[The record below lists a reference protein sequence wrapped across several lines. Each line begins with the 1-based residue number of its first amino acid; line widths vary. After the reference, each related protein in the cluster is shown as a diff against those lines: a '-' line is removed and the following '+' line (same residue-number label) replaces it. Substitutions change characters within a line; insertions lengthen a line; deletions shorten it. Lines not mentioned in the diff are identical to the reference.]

1 MGTDKVA
8 VLLVHQQ
15 ALCGPFLYVPFLK
28 YFCLQWFRWRKIRWQ
43 YVHRWFLHTKL
54 IGWLS
59 GCKNW
64 FGTSLTQVWTLL
76 LSLLRRF
83 SMTSMLQKGSCVP
96 KKRILQSPLSVVL
109 GVVELVNA
117 WFNAEVAVI
126 SGYHKLPC
134 FLFVI

>member
-1 MGTDKVA
+1 MV
-8 VLLVHQQ
+8 VRLQELVWHFFDPG
-15 ALCGPFLYVPFLK
+15 L
-28 YFCLQWFRWRKIRWQ
+28 
-43 YVHRWFLHTKL
+43 
-54 IGWLS
+54 
-59 GCKNW
+59 
-64 FGTSLTQVWTLL
+64 WTLL

-109 GVVELVNA
+109 GVAELVNA

-134 FLFVI
+134 FLFVIKSREI